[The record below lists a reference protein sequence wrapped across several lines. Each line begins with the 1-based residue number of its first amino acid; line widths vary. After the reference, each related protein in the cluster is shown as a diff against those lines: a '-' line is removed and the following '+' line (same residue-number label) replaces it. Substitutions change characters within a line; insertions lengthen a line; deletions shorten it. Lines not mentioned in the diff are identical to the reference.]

1 MITTSSSNERKY
13 FNNKIAS
20 RNHKK
25 FSSFSANKEMS
36 LLQREFYSI
45 SAASSG
51 LQSSPSSSP
60 FTEKVSISFNEDSL
74 FLRERWQLKGGKNSW
89 LLAHFC
95 RHPALL
101 S

>member
-1 MITTSSSNERKY
+1 MGENIFIKIT
-13 FNNKIAS
+13 S

-45 SAASSG
+45 PAANSG
-51 LQSSPSSSP
+51 LQLPSSSSP

-74 FLRERWQLKGGKNSW
+74 FLRERWQLKGGRIHGSEHIFAVILHCFHELK
-89 LLAHFC
+89 
-95 RHPALL
+95 
-101 S
+101 